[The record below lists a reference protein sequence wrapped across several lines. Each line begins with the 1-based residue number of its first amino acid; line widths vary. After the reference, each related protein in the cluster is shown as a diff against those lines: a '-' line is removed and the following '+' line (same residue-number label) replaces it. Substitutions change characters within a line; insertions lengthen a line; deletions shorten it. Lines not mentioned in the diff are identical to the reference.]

1 MFWFTEPSIPP
12 LQYPHPVITEVLY
25 AVPTSDGDA
34 NRDGTRDSAGDEF
47 IELVNPHAR
56 PIDLRGY
63 TISDSG
69 EGKARFKFTFP
80 SVLLEPGQV
89 VVVFNGS
96 DARLTGPVGD
106 AKIAPVEGHP
116 KFHNALVFTAR
127 AQSSRSS
134 WANKSDYA
142 LLLAPGG
149 TPLHCVHWG
158 GERRPPTNCLVVE
171 EAPAVSRGSV
181 QRAMPT
187 PDEEPEPVPASTP
200 TPTSSPTSK
209 AKPSKPST
217 TSADEPARKPGSTP
231 TKRPRY
237 IRPTEE
243 PPAPLKPATQPLTFL
258 EFIAHPPTPAR
269 IILGNTRAAGDV
281 DPDAPDRDANPD
293 IADQDDLGG
302 ILFSPGLYPL
312 PPARAEGTSDE
323 AGTRDADARADRPAS
338 PARDRLKD
346 PPRTNVGDPR

>member
-80 SVLLEPGQV
+80 AVLLEPGQV

-96 DARLTGPVGD
+96 DAKLTGPVGD
-106 AKIAPVEGHP
+106 SKMAPVEGHP

-149 TPLHCVHWG
+149 TPLQCIHWG
-158 GERRPPTNCLVVE
+158 GEKKPPTNCLVVE
-171 EAPAVSRGSV
+171 EAPTVSRGSV

-187 PDEEPEPVPASTP
+187 PEEESPALKPIADPPPRKPAST
-200 TPTSSPTSK
+200 TP
-209 AKPSKPST
+209 AKPASDAAPK
-217 TSADEPARKPGSTP
+217 
-231 TKRPRY
+231 KRQRY
-237 IRPTEE
+237 VPDREE
-243 PPAPLKPATQPLTFL
+243 PPAPQKPAGQPLTFHD
-258 EFIAHPPTPAR
+258 FIAHPPVPAR
-269 IILGNTRAAGDV
+269 IILGTSTNPASA
-281 DPDAPDRDANPD
+281 DPNLNPNPNPD
-293 IADQDDLGG
+293 MADQDDLGG

-312 PPARAEGTSDE
+312 PPARAEGSTDE
-323 AGTRDADARADRPAS
+323 AGTRDADTRAARPAS
-338 PARDRLKD
+338 SARDRSKD

>member
-149 TPLHCVHWG
+149 TPLHCVPLGRRKKAPHQLPRCGRSARSLARQCPACHAHARRRTRTCPCFHTHPHILPNIQSQAIKAIDNLCRRTCTQARLHPNQAPSLHPPDGRAPCTSEACHAAPDLPRVHRAPPNPCPNHPRKHQG
-158 GERRPPTNCLVVE
+158 GGRRRP
-171 EAPAVSRGSV
+171 R
-181 QRAMPT
+181 
-187 PDEEPEPVPASTP
+187 
-200 TPTSSPTSK
+200 
-209 AKPSKPST
+209 
-217 TSADEPARKPGSTP
+217 
-231 TKRPRY
+231 RPR
-237 IRPTEE
+237 P
-243 PPAPLKPATQPLTFL
+243 
-258 EFIAHPPTPAR
+258 
-269 IILGNTRAAGDV
+269 
-281 DPDAPDRDANPD
+281 
-293 IADQDDLGG
+293 
-302 ILFSPGLYPL
+302 
-312 PPARAEGTSDE
+312 
-323 AGTRDADARADRPAS
+323 
-338 PARDRLKD
+338 
-346 PPRTNVGDPR
+346 